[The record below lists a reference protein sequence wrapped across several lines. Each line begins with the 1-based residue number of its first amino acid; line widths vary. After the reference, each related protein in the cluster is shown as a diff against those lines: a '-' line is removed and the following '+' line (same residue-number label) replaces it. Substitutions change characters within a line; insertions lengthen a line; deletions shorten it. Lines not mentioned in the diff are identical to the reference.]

1 MRFIQRSEKILESL
15 KNVKYSSFEEL
26 KNKINCS
33 ISTVRRDIKKLQD
46 QGKIFISHGSICIKD
61 FPNNKSFY
69 QFSENFQFYNDTL
82 TVDNTYYEIDDPINP
97 EYGLAYNDHNYDFN
111 TKSLNWQ
118 SVFRWEYRPG
128 SVLFFVWSF
137 SSYEDQE
144 LLDFNISKSYRKLFE
159 QVATHKFL
167 IKYNYWM
174 KL

>member
-69 QFSENFQFYNDTL
+69 QFSENL
-82 TVDNTYYEIDDPINP
+82 TYKKQISEK
-97 EYGLAYNDHNYDFN
+97 AA
-111 TKSLNWQ
+111 SL
-118 SVFRWEYRPG
+118 
-128 SVLFFVWSF
+128 
-137 SSYEDQE
+137 
-144 LLDFNISKSYRKLFE
+144 ISKNDSVIINGGSTCFYMHEYINQNNVNIFTNSFILASEFIYKNNIKLSIGGGTI
-159 QVATHKFL
+159 VTRDRL
-167 IKYNYWM
+167 IQSPHNENIIDHLYASKY
-174 KL
+174 